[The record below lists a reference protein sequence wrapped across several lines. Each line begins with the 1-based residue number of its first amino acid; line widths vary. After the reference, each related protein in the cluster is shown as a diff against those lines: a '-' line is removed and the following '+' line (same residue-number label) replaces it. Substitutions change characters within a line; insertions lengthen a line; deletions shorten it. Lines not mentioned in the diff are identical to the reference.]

1 LRGVLGGLGVKIGT
15 GLPARP
21 HPGLKSRA
29 TDGRPIRDFQKTFL
43 SLQSPGKGRLSVA
56 RDFNPGW
63 QGRVSYS
70 LAVLALFL
78 LAACHPVPPPAA
90 GARIRVA
97 VSVPPQAYF
106 VRRIGGDH
114 VQVDVM
120 IPPGYS
126 HVDYPLTPRQV
137 AALSRARLYVAVG
150 HPAFEFERVQ
160 LASVLRDLPGI
171 QVVDMSR
178 GMRLLAGGGEGDE
191 DEHGHGEGDPHVWVA
206 PDTVAVAA
214 RNIAAALEGIDPAHA
229 AEYRA
234 NLQGFEAEVAA
245 LDREIRARLAGAE
258 GARFMVYHPTWG
270 YFAREYGLQQV
281 AVEAEG
287 KEPSAQRLIQLID
300 QARREKIEVVFVQ
313 AGFPRKSAQVI
324 AEAVHGRVLIADP
337 QDPDWPG
344 NLRRVSRELQE
355 ALPHG

>member
-1 LRGVLGGLGVKIGT
+1 M
-15 GLPARP
+15 
-21 HPGLKSRA
+21 KS
-29 TDGRPIRDFQKTFL
+29 PL
-43 SLQSPGKGRLSVA
+43 LL
-56 RDFNPGW
+56 
-63 QGRVSYS
+63 
-70 LAVLALFL
+70 LALA
-78 LAACHPVPPPAA
+78 LAACRPVLSGAPAVPA
-90 GARIRVA
+90 GDGRLRVA

-106 VRRIGGDH
+106 VRRIGGDR

-160 LASVLRDLPGI
+160 LAAVLRDLPGI

-178 GMRLLAGGGEGDE
+178 GMRLLAGEGEGDE
-191 DEHGHGEGDPHVWVA
+191 DDHGHSEKGGEAGGDPHVWVA

-234 NLQGFEAEVAA
+234 NLQRFETDVAA
-245 LDREIRARLAGAE
+245 LDREIRQRLAGTR
-258 GARFMVYHPTWG
+258 GDRFMVYHPTWG
-270 YFAREYGLQQV
+270 YFAREYGLEQV
-281 AVEAEG
+281 AIEAEG
-287 KEPSAQRLIQLID
+287 KEPSAQRLIRLID
-300 QARREKIEVVFVQ
+300 RARRERVKVVFVQ

-324 AEAVHGRVLIADP
+324 AEAVGGRVLVADP
-337 QDPDWPG
+337 QDPDWLG
-344 NLRRVSRELQE
+344 NLRRVSQELQE
-355 ALPHG
+355 ALPHA

>member
-1 LRGVLGGLGVKIGT
+1 MLGVRG
-15 GLPARP
+15 
-21 HPGLKSRA
+21 
-29 TDGRPIRDFQKTFL
+29 
-43 SLQSPGKGRLSVA
+43 
-56 RDFNPGW
+56 
-63 QGRVSYS
+63 
-70 LAVLALFL
+70 LFL
-78 LAACHPVPPPAA
+78 LLALTACRPVLPPAA
-90 GARIRVA
+90 ADDTRIRVA

-106 VRRIGGDH
+106 VERIGGER
-114 VQVDVM
+114 VRVDVM

-150 HPAFEFERVQ
+150 HPAFEFERIQ
-160 LASVLRDLPGI
+160 LAPVLRALPRI

-178 GMRLLAGGGEGDE
+178 GMRLLAGDGEGE
-191 DEHGHGEGDPHVWVA
+191 EHGHSHAEGDPHVWVA

-229 AEYRA
+229 AEYQA
-234 NLQGFEAEVAA
+234 NLRSFEAEIAA
-245 LDREIRARLAGAE
+245 LDREIRTRLAGAE
-258 GARFMVYHPTWG
+258 GSRFMVYHPTWG

-281 AVEAEG
+281 AIEAEG
-287 KEPSAQRLIQLID
+287 KEPSAQRLIQLIER
-300 QARREKIEVVFVQ
+300 ARRERIQVVFVQ

-324 AEAVHGRVLIADP
+324 AEAVHGQVLIADP
-337 QDPDWPG
+337 QDPDWLG

>member
-1 LRGVLGGLGVKIGT
+1 MISVVKRAL
-15 GLPARP
+15 LP
-21 HPGLKSRA
+21 L
-29 TDGRPIRDFQKTFL
+29 L
-43 SLQSPGKGRLSVA
+43 
-56 RDFNPGW
+56 
-63 QGRVSYS
+63 
-70 LAVLALFL
+70 LA
-78 LAACHPVPPPAA
+78 LAACRPVLPPADD
-90 GARIRVA
+90 GRVRIA

-106 VRRIGGDH
+106 VRRIGGEH

-150 HPAFEFERVQ
+150 HPAFEFERIQ
-160 LASVLRDLPGI
+160 LAPVLRDLPGL

-178 GMRLLAGGGEGDE
+178 GMRLIAGEGEGEE
-191 DEHGHGEGDPHVWVA
+191 DEHGHAAGDPHVWVA
-206 PDTVAVAA
+206 PETVAVAA

-234 NLQGFEAEVAA
+234 NLARFETEVAS
-245 LDREIRARLAGAE
+245 LDREIRARLADRQGD
-258 GARFMVYHPTWG
+258 RFMVYHPTWG
-270 YFAREYGLQQV
+270 YFAREYGLRQV
-281 AVEAEG
+281 AIEAEG

-300 QARREKIEVVFVQ
+300 RARQERIKVVFVQ

-324 AEAVHGRVLIADP
+324 AEAVGGRVLVADP
-337 QDPDWPG
+337 QDPDWLG
-344 NLRRVSRELQE
+344 NLQRVSRDLQE

>member
-1 LRGVLGGLGVKIGT
+1 MIPVMKF
-15 GLPARP
+15 PY
-21 HPGLKSRA
+21 
-29 TDGRPIRDFQKTFL
+29 FL
-43 SLQSPGKGRLSVA
+43 L
-56 RDFNPGW
+56 
-63 QGRVSYS
+63 
-70 LAVLALFL
+70 LALT
-78 LAACHPVPPPAA
+78 LAACRPMAPAGDA
-90 GARIRVA
+90 GRLRVA

-106 VRRIGGDH
+106 VRRIGGDR

-160 LASVLRDLPGI
+160 LAAVLRDLPGI

-178 GMRLLAGGGEGDE
+178 GMRLLAGEGEGDE
-191 DEHGHGEGDPHVWVA
+191 DEHGHSGEAGGDPHVWVA

-234 NLQGFEAEVAA
+234 NLASFEMDVAA
-245 LDREIRARLAGAE
+245 LDREIRQRLAGTQ
-258 GARFMVYHPTWG
+258 GDRFMVYHPTWG
-270 YFAREYGLQQV
+270 YFAREYGLEQV
-281 AVEAEG
+281 AIEAEG
-287 KEPSAQRLIQLID
+287 KEPSAQRLIRLID
-300 QARREKIEVVFVQ
+300 RARRERVKVVFVQ

-324 AEAVHGRVLIADP
+324 AEAVGGRVLVADP
-337 QDPDWPG
+337 QDPDWLG

-355 ALPHG
+355 ALPHA